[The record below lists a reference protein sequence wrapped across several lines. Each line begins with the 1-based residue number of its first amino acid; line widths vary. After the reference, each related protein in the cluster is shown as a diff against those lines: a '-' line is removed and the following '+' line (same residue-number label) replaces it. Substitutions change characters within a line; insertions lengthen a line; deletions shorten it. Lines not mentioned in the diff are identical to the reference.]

1 MCDSIDEVQESIF
14 YTLYLVIYVHH
25 YSHVYGPNDIALQ
38 GFIWNCITL
47 CSCGYLLH
55 IASMYSHKEKG
66 FLSPLHSAPSTC
78 KALVFGNCFVNVQL
92 TLGSPLEAEI
102 SAFSGYLLYYD
113 LQIMHE
119 EEGLSHGCSY
129 ANMTVGYG
137 AMAGYVVGMVGSFGL
152 ALIMHAGRKQLKAE

>member
-1 MCDSIDEVQESIF
+1 MTLHFRALYGTALLCVAVVIF
-14 YTLYLVIYVHH
+14 
-25 YSHVYGPNDIALQ
+25 
-38 GFIWNCITL
+38 
-47 CSCGYLLH
+47 LH
-55 IASMYSHKEKG
+55 IASMFSHKEKG
-66 FLSPLHSAPSTC
+66 FLSPLHSAPNTC

-129 ANMTVGYG
+129 ANMTDWPICVSYG